1 MCNVVYLCCK
11 GVRTMTYITQL
22 GLKNNILTMV
32 MAGLTAAFT
41 TEGLSESDR
50 LDIMEHTYEQYRH
63 ELVELD
69 KQIDAEDEVGDP
81 FVGLEV
87 K

>member
-1 MCNVVYLCCK
+1 
-11 GVRTMTYITQL
+11 
-22 GLKNNILTMV
+22 

-50 LDIMEHTYEQYRH
+50 LDIMEHTYEQYSH
-63 ELVELD
+63 ELAELD